1 MARTGE
7 QENNVRPDSR
17 PVGAFRFSVQVEGMD
32 GAVARFQSV
41 GGLSHEFEVVTH
53 QEGGTNDRT
62 HKLPGQGS
70 YPNLVLKTGYVINPA
85 LEKWHRDFVKN
96 RGPRRTVTVN
106 LLNLA
111 GDTVRTWSFN
121 RCWPVKW
128 EGPQLDATQAQI
140 AVQTLE
146 LAYDEIS
153 G

>member
-1 MARTGE
+1 MAGE
-7 QENNVRPDSR
+7 KENETRPDSR
-17 PVGAFRFSVQVEGMD
+17 PLGAFRFSVSIEGFD

-41 GGLSHEFEVVTH
+41 GGLSHEFEITTH
-53 QEGGTNDRT
+53 QEGGLNDRT

-70 YPNLVLKTGYVINPA
+70 YPNLVLKTGYLLKPA
-85 LEKWHRDFVKN
+85 LENWHREFSKK

-111 GDTVRTWSFN
+111 GDTVRTWSFS

-128 EGPQLDATQAQI
+128 EGPQLDGAQSQI

-153 G
+153 S